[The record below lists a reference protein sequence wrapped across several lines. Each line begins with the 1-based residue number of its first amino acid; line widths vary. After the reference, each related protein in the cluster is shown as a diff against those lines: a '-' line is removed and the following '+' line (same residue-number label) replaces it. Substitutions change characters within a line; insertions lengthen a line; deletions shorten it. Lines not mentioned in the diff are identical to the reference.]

1 MKIGFW
7 SIAAFWRRFRFPGG
21 EKVIPASDAARA
33 ENFAEPMPQDL
44 LARILISAET
54 LDSII
59 VGGQAL
65 NIWGEHYFERARDEL
80 QEFTPFQSK
89 DIDFFGDAG
98 EAAALARML
107 EGDLNLPSIDDVATP
122 SSAMIDIKVGERHYV
137 VDFLR
142 AVAGLDTSIM
152 KVRASTLE
160 VDLPDREGVFR
171 KTAVLLLNPLDVLL
185 SRIAGITILKRND
198 EGALRQLAAAPII
211 LREYIRELLDG
222 TREDQEALKDAQ
234 DAVREFI
241 AVGGDDFNDVILSE
255 FGIDILAEA
264 IKLAEHQAW
273 DPRFA
278 EHQIRKS
285 CADAVERRDRRIEES
300 RRRRAGRASGHGAG
314 P

>member
-1 MKIGFW
+1 
-7 SIAAFWRRFRFPGG
+7 
-21 EKVIPASDAARA
+21 
-33 ENFAEPMPQDL
+33 MPRDL

-80 QEFTPFQSK
+80 QAFTPFQSK

-152 KVRASTLE
+152 KARASTLE
-160 VDLPDREGVFR
+160 VDVPDREGVFR

-198 EGALRQLAAAPII
+198 KGALRQLAAAPII

-222 TREDQEALKDAQ
+222 AREDQEALKDAQ

-255 FGIDILAEA
+255 FDIDILAEA